1 MIESVHS
8 ARWINQIGENE
19 LFEIFIFPSRP
30 TFKSHLDLLKFKVK
44 IPLKNYFLILS
55 IFGMKSLISQAYY
68 GIFYIINRLLPYF
81 FQNQLKRYIKKIK
94 PDLVHTLETQSA
106 GYLFS
111 SIRDTNLEIQNL
123 KWWHTNWGSD
133 IQIFS
138 KMESHQDLIRGVLS
152 QANYYSCECSRDV
165 DLAYDW
171 GFNGEVLPVYPNT
184 GGFKMEEIDQ
194 LRASTENTSNRK
206 YIMLKGYNGWAGRSL
221 VALRS
226 LGRCADI
233 LKGYKI
239 LLFSVHDK
247 ALDVQIAVDL
257 LINSSGLEI
266 EILPSNL
273 SHIDI
278 LKYHGM
284 ARISIGL
291 SMGDGIS
298 TSLLEAMAMGSF
310 PIQSNTSCVC
320 EWINDEETGLIVPP
334 EDPEIIEK
342 AIRKAISNNEMVDL
356 ANLKN
361 YKTIEEKAEYYKL
374 KTLTNNS
381 YNRILE

>member
-19 LFEIFIFPSRP
+19 LFEIFIFPSKP
-30 TFKSHLDLLKFKVK
+30 TLKPHLDLRKFKVK
-44 IPLKNYFLILS
+44 IPLNNYFS
-55 IFGMKSLISQAYY
+55 IFSILGFKSFISQVYY
-68 GIFYIINRLLPYF
+68 WTFYLINRFFPNF
-81 FQNQLKRYIKKIK
+81 FQNQLKSYINKVK

-111 SIRDTNLEIQNL
+111 AIRETSTEIRNL

-138 KMESHQDLIRGVLS
+138 KMRSHQDLIRGVLS

-165 DLAYDW
+165 QLAYDW
-171 GFNGEVLPVYPNT
+171 GFKGDILPVYPNT
-184 GGFKMEEIDQ
+184 GGFKLEEIGQ
-194 LRASTENTSNRK
+194 LRALTENTSNRK
-206 YIMLKGYNGWAGRSL
+206 YIMLKGYNGWAGRAL
-221 VALRS
+221 VAVRS

-233 LKGYKI
+233 LKGFKI

-247 ALDVQIAVDL
+247 ALDVHIAVEL
-257 LINSSGLEI
+257 LKNSTGLDI

-273 SHIDI
+273 THTNI
-278 LKYHGM
+278 LQYHGM

-291 SMGDGIS
+291 SVGDGIS

-310 PIQSNTSCVC
+310 PIQSSTSCVN
-320 EWINDEETGLIVPP
+320 EWVIDGETGLIVPP

-342 AIRKAISNNEMVDL
+342 AIRRAISDNEMVDL
-356 ANLKN
+356 ANHKN
-361 YKTIEEKAEYYKL
+361 YKTIQEKAEYYKL
-374 KTLTNNS
+374 KILTNNS
-381 YNRILE
+381 YNRILK

>member
-8 ARWINQIGENE
+8 ASWINQIGESE
-19 LFEIFIFPSRP
+19 LFEIFIFPSKP
-30 TFKSHLDLLKFKVK
+30 TYKPHLDLGKFKVK
-44 IPLKNYFLILS
+44 IPLNNYFSILS
-55 IFGMKSLISQAYY
+55 ILGLKSFMSQSYY
-68 GIFYIINRLLPYF
+68 GTFYLINRFLPNF
-81 FQNQLKRYIKKIK
+81 FQNQLKRYVNKVK
-94 PDLVHTLETQSA
+94 PDLVHTLETQGA

-111 SIRDTNLEIQNL
+111 ALRKTSLEIQNL

-138 KMESHQDLIRGVLS
+138 KMKSHQGLIRGVLS

-165 DLAYDW
+165 QLAHDW

-194 LRASTENTSNRK
+194 LRASAENTSNRK
-206 YIMLKGYNGWAGRSL
+206 YIMLKGYNGWAGRAL
-221 VALRS
+221 VAIRS

-239 LLFSVHDK
+239 VLFSVHNN

-273 SHIDI
+273 THTNI
-278 LKYHGM
+278 LQYHGM

-291 SMGDGIS
+291 SVGDGIS

-310 PIQSNTSCVC
+310 PIQSSTSCVN
-320 EWINDEETGLIVPP
+320 EWVIDGETGLIVPP

-342 AIRKAISNNEMVDL
+342 AIRRAISDNEMVDS
-356 ANLKN
+356 ANHKN
-361 YKTIEEKAEYYKL
+361 YKTIQEKAEYSKL
-374 KTLTNNS
+374 KILTNNS
-381 YNRILE
+381 YNRILK

>member
-1 MIESVHS
+1 MC
-8 ARWINQIGENE
+8 R
-19 LFEIFIFPSRP
+19 
-30 TFKSHLDLLKFKVK
+30 
-44 IPLKNYFLILS
+44 
-55 IFGMKSLISQAYY
+55 
-68 GIFYIINRLLPYF
+68 
-81 FQNQLKRYIKKIK
+81 
-94 PDLVHTLETQSA
+94 
-106 GYLFS
+106 
-111 SIRDTNLEIQNL
+111 
-123 KWWHTNWGSD
+123 
-133 IQIFS
+133 
-138 KMESHQDLIRGVLS
+138 
-152 QANYYSCECSRDV
+152 
-165 DLAYDW
+165 
-171 GFNGEVLPVYPNT
+171 
-184 GGFKMEEIDQ
+184 
-194 LRASTENTSNRK
+194 
-206 YIMLKGYNGWAGRSL
+206 
-221 VALRS
+221 
-226 LGRCADI
+226 
-233 LKGYKI
+233 
-239 LLFSVHDK
+239 FSVHDK

-273 SHIDI
+273 SHKDI

-374 KTLTNNS
+374 KTLTNIS

>member
-8 ARWINQIGENE
+8 ARWINQIGESE
-19 LFEIFIFPSRP
+19 LFEIFIFPSKP
-30 TFKSHLDLLKFKVK
+30 TYKPHLDLLKFKVK

-55 IFGMKSLISQAYY
+55 ILGLKSFMSQAYF
-68 GIFYIINRLLPYF
+68 GTFYLINRFLPNF
-81 FQNQLKRYIKKIK
+81 FQNQLKRYVNKIK

-111 SIRDTNLEIQNL
+111 AIRNSSSEIRNLN
-123 KWWHTNWGSD
+123 WWHTNWGSD

-138 KMESHQDLIRGVLS
+138 KMKSHQDLIRGVLS
-152 QANYYSCECSRDV
+152 QANYYSCECNRDV
-165 DLAYDW
+165 QLAYDW

-194 LRASTENTSNRK
+194 LRASNKNTSNRK
-206 YIMLKGYNGWAGRSL
+206 YIMLKGYNGWTGRSL

-239 LLFSVHDK
+239 ILFSVHDK
-247 ALDVQIAVDL
+247 ALDVQISVDL
-257 LINSSGLEI
+257 LINSTGLEI

-273 SHIDI
+273 THKDI

-320 EWINDEETGLIVPP
+320 EWIIDDETGLIVPP

-381 YNRILE
+381 YNRILK